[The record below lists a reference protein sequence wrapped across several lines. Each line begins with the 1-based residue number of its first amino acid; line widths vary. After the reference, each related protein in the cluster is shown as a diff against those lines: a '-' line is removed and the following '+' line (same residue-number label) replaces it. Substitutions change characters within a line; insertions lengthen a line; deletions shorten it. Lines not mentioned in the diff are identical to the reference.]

1 MNRRN
6 KMRLHELTQAQFE
19 QWRQARFDAGQSR
32 YGDAHLQRYGLV
44 DVMEELMD
52 ADNILTLFMYR
63 VRESMA
69 TDTQRDEIAARIYT
83 IKVVLGFL
91 ASLVREL
98 DSVVPDDLCTDERG
112 GERIWWSEQAGEKR
126 AG

>member
-1 MNRRN
+1 MNR
-6 KMRLHELTQAQFE
+6 MRLHELTQKQFE

-44 DVMEELMD
+44 DVMEELID
-52 ADNILTLFMYR
+52 ADNILALFVDR
-63 VRESMA
+63 VREGMV
-69 TDTQRDEIAARIYT
+69 TDTQRDEIAARLYT
-83 IKVVLGFL
+83 AKVVLGFL
-91 ASLVREL
+91 ASLILSL